1 MPPLFRLQLTG
12 LLLSLGLLLTGTGC
26 RDRST
31 EQPLSAAPP
40 TPPAPAATPMAAAS
54 PAPSPTPVATPDFY
68 NQGINRASS
77 AYNISQSAR
86 SPDDWSL
93 VAGRWQQAID
103 LMKSVPQGDTFYP
116 LAQEKIGE
124 YQRNLT
130 FAQQQAQEV
139 AKSPVVAT
147 NPAAAA
153 PVAATR
159 VTNPAQGVTS
169 SPASV
174 PPSDPGNGVYRA
186 RIVRRAG
193 GTPVIEVKFNG
204 SQRFEMIVDTG
215 ASGTLIT
222 QRMATALGVRPV
234 ANAIVATASQQA
246 VEFPVGYVDSI
257 EVNGA
262 IVKDVPVAIAGN
274 ELEVGLLGH
283 DFFGNYDVTLS
294 RDYVEFR
301 ER

>member
-40 TPPAPAATPMAAAS
+40 TPPAPTATPTAAAS
-54 PAPSPTPVATPDFY
+54 PSPSPVATPDFY
-68 NQGINRASS
+68 NQAINRASS

-93 VAGRWQQAID
+93 VASRWQQAID
-103 LMKSVPQGDTFYP
+103 LMKSVRQGDTFYP

-130 FAQQQAQEV
+130 FAQQQAREV
-139 AKSPVVAT
+139 AKSPVVAN
-147 NPAAAA
+147 NPAAIA

-159 VTNPAQGVTS
+159 TTNPAPGTSS

-174 PPSDPGNGVYRA
+174 PPSDPSNGVYRA
-186 RIVRRAG
+186 QIIRRAG

-222 QRMATALGVRPV
+222 QRMATALGVRPIG
-234 ANAIVATASQQA
+234 NAIVATASQQA

-262 IVKDVPVAIAGN
+262 TVKDVPVAIAGN

-283 DFFGNYDVTLS
+283 DFFGDYDVTLS